1 MPAPE
6 VTPAPVPEAA
16 KENMPVV
23 SDAPATTV
31 RNQGSGTLPPV
42 NAVSVL
48 KNELDEI
55 ELEIGD
61 RRYRVRGLAKNTGF
75 ESLRVTLRAACGERW
90 HLDTLDLCSARQ
102 REGFIAAAAVETMLK
117 PELLKRDLGKV
128 LLKLEELQE
137 ARLKAEAEPK
147 KQEPGMAPEEREAA
161 LALLRDP
168 KLLGRILA
176 DFAACGV
183 VGEETNKLVGYLA
196 AVSRKLDQPLA
207 VILQSTSAAGKT
219 ALMEAVLA
227 FVPPEERVKYSALT
241 GQALYYLG
249 DADLR
254 HKILAIVEEEGA
266 ERASYALKLL
276 QSEGELTIASTGK
289 DPHTGRMVTQEYRV
303 EGPVMIFLTTTAVD
317 IDEELLNRCLV
328 LTVDEGREQT
338 AAIHRLQR
346 ERETLAGLLRKETR
360 SQVLATHR
368 AAQRLLRPL
377 AVVNPFAE
385 KLTFLDDRTRTR
397 RDHMKY
403 LALIRC
409 IALLHQYQR
418 AVKTMVTPDGRSVPY
433 VEATLDD
440 IAAANTLAHEVL
452 GRCLDDMPPQTR
464 RLLELI
470 DRMAREVCTARK
482 IERED
487 FLFSRRQ
494 VREFTGWGNSQLHVH
509 LQRLAE
515 LEYLCTHRADHG
527 QGFVYE
533 LVYDGRGKDGGRFL
547 PGLIDVEKL
556 RSGHGYE
563 EKHPGLLP
571 NHPGVNGE
579 HPAPI
584 RPVSGAN
591 PGGIRP
597 QENASFSSEK
607 LAVAAKVPANA
618 HLDGAALKVAS

>member
-1 MPAPE
+1 
-6 VTPAPVPEAA
+6 
-16 KENMPVV
+16 
-23 SDAPATTV
+23 
-31 RNQGSGTLPPV
+31 
-42 NAVSVL
+42 
-48 KNELDEI
+48 
-55 ELEIGD
+55 
-61 RRYRVRGLAKNTGF
+61 
-75 ESLRVTLRAACGERW
+75 
-90 HLDTLDLCSARQ
+90 
-102 REGFIAAAAVETMLK
+102 
-117 PELLKRDLGKV
+117 
-128 LLKLEELQE
+128 
-137 ARLKAEAEPK
+137 
-147 KQEPGMAPEEREAA
+147 
-161 LALLRDP
+161 
-168 KLLGRILA
+168 
-176 DFAACGV
+176 
-183 VGEETNKLVGYLA
+183 
-196 AVSRKLDQPLA
+196 
-207 VILQSTSAAGKT
+207 
-219 ALMEAVLA
+219 
-227 FVPPEERVKYSALT
+227 
-241 GQALYYLG
+241 
-249 DADLR
+249 
-254 HKILAIVEEEGA
+254 
-266 ERASYALKLL
+266 
-276 QSEGELTIASTGK
+276 
-289 DPHTGRMVTQEYRV
+289 
-303 EGPVMIFLTTTAVD
+303 
-317 IDEELLNRCLV
+317 
-328 LTVDEGREQT
+328 
-338 AAIHRLQR
+338 
-346 ERETLAGLLRKETR
+346 
-360 SQVLATHR
+360 
-368 AAQRLLRPL
+368 
-377 AVVNPFAE
+377 
-385 KLTFLDDRTRTR
+385 
-397 RDHMKY
+397 
-403 LALIRC
+403 
-409 IALLHQYQR
+409 
-418 AVKTMVTPDGRSVPY
+418 MVTPDGRSVPY

-597 QENASFSSEK
+597 QENAPFSSEK
-607 LAVAAKVPANA
+607 PAIAAKVPGNA